1 VSAAVWRRAH
11 LTPRRYVR
19 SISIAK
25 DGIPVSLFPSRR
37 GVTVLSR
44 YNHGTHNHGTH
55 NHDTHNHGTH
65 NHGTHNHDTHNHDTH
80 NHDTHNHGTHDHGTH
95 DNAATHHGNQL
106 INTTM
111 AHVPTP
117 LPVMARHGPPWHS
130 MAQHGTQLLNTCLH
144 EVLREV
150 PQAMDGPQ
158 AACGILLVSS
168 RLLGKRTPWAH
179 AQPVRHQSART
190 TPVVASDQ
198 VCSLPT
204 GGFWLQAYLLCLAVP
219 YRTVPGPL
227 GLVALAAL
235 AAVSPP
241 EVAPCCQLKHLP
253 RVSTL
258 PCLCPLYRQ
267 RYTTRVDGGAVA
279 PSCQKCRGQ
288 FM

>member
-1 VSAAVWRRAH
+1 MSAAVWRRAH

-37 GVTVLSR
+37 EVTVLSR
-44 YNHGTHNHGTH
+44 Y
-55 NHDTHNHGTH
+55 
-65 NHGTHNHDTHNHDTH
+65 
-80 NHDTHNHGTHDHGTH
+80 
-95 DNAATHHGNQL
+95 
-106 INTTM
+106 
-111 AHVPTP
+111 
-117 LPVMARHGPPWHS
+117 ARS
-130 MAQHGTQLLNTCLH
+130 FAE

-158 AACGILLVSS
+158 AACGILLISS

-179 AQPVRHQSART
+179 AQPARHQLART

-204 GGFWLQAYLLCLAVP
+204 GGLWLQAYLLCLAVP

-241 EVAPCCQLKHLP
+241 EVAPCCQ
-253 RVSTL
+253 
-258 PCLCPLYRQ
+258 
-267 RYTTRVDGGAVA
+267 
-279 PSCQKCRGQ
+279 
-288 FM
+288 